1 MIALA
6 SLVKA
11 FPRLASAAAF
21 LCLIEDHLECP
32 DIACD
37 SMSRQMAEE
46 LSERRRGS
54 GFAATIVVAA
64 MLVAALS
71 MWTAIPL
78 TWIYI
83 GSKLSKTQFPSG
95 GPYMI
100 VLVGIV
106 VSILIVA
113 WLIGRLNHLYVRIT
127 GTNSVNPIALRL
139 AAQHARHARDADLDD
154 RRGGDRRFGAAGR
167 GRSDALVPAA
177 RRLAAL
183 PRG

>member
-1 MIALA
+1 
-6 SLVKA
+6 
-11 FPRLASAAAF
+11 
-21 LCLIEDHLECP
+21 
-32 DIACD
+32 
-37 SMSRQMAEE
+37 MADEFT
-46 LSERRRGS
+46 ERRRGS
-54 GFAATIVVAA
+54 GLAATIVVAA
-64 MLVAALS
+64 MLIAALS

-127 GTNSVNPIALRL
+127 GTNSVSPIRAAWLRSMRDTPESQTWTIVEAVIVGSVLL
-139 AAQHARHARDADLDD
+139 AAVALTLW
-154 RRGGDRRFGAAGR
+154 FVFLAG
-167 GRSDALVPAA
+167 SS
-177 RRLAAL
+177 L
-183 PRG
+183 PRA

>member
-1 MIALA
+1 
-6 SLVKA
+6 
-11 FPRLASAAAF
+11 
-21 LCLIEDHLECP
+21 
-32 DIACD
+32 
-37 SMSRQMAEE
+37 MAEE
-46 LSERRRGS
+46 VSRKRGS
-54 GFAATIVVAA
+54 RVAATVVVAA
-64 MLVAALS
+64 MLIAALS

-127 GTNSVNPIALRL
+127 GTNSVSPIRAAWLRSMRDTPETQTWTIVEAVIVGSVLL
-139 AAQHARHARDADLDD
+139 AAVALTLW
-154 RRGGDRRFGAAGR
+154 FILLAG
-167 GRSDALVPAA
+167 SS
-177 RRLAAL
+177 L
-183 PRG
+183 PRA

>member
-1 MIALA
+1 
-6 SLVKA
+6 
-11 FPRLASAAAF
+11 
-21 LCLIEDHLECP
+21 
-32 DIACD
+32 
-37 SMSRQMAEE
+37 MAEQ

-64 MLVAALS
+64 MLIAALS

-83 GSKLSKTQFPSG
+83 GSKFSKTQFPSG

-113 WLIGRLNHLYVRIT
+113 WLIGRLNHLYIRIT
-127 GTNSVNPIALRL
+127 GTNSVNPIRSAWLRSM
-139 AAQHARHARDADLDD
+139 RDTPEAKTWTIVEAVIVGSVL
-154 RRGGDRRFGAAGR
+154 
-167 GRSDALVPAA
+167 
-177 RRLAAL
+177 LAAL
-183 PRG
+183 ALALWFLLLAGSPLPHS

>member
-1 MIALA
+1 
-6 SLVKA
+6 
-11 FPRLASAAAF
+11 
-21 LCLIEDHLECP
+21 
-32 DIACD
+32 
-37 SMSRQMAEE
+37 MAEE

-54 GFAATIVVAA
+54 GLAAMVVVAA
-64 MLVAALS
+64 MLVAAIS

-83 GSKLSKTQFPSG
+83 GSQLSKTQFPSG

-113 WLIGRLNHLYVRIT
+113 WLIGRLNNLYVRIT
-127 GTNSVNPIALRL
+127 GTNSVNPMRSAWLRSMRDAPATHSWTIVEAVLVGSVLL
-139 AAQHARHARDADLDD
+139 AAVALTIW
-154 RRGGDRRFGAAGR
+154 FLLLAG
-167 GRSDALVPAA
+167 SP
-177 RRLAAL
+177 L

>member
-1 MIALA
+1 
-6 SLVKA
+6 
-11 FPRLASAAAF
+11 
-21 LCLIEDHLECP
+21 
-32 DIACD
+32 
-37 SMSRQMAEE
+37 MAEQ

-64 MLVAALS
+64 MLIAALS

-127 GTNSVNPIALRL
+127 GTNSVNPIRSAWLRSMRDTPE
-139 AAQHARHARDADLDD
+139 AQTWTIVEAVIVGSVL
-154 RRGGDRRFGAAGR
+154 
-167 GRSDALVPAA
+167 
-177 RRLAAL
+177 LAAL
-183 PRG
+183 ALALWFLLLAGSPIPRG

>member
-1 MIALA
+1 
-6 SLVKA
+6 
-11 FPRLASAAAF
+11 
-21 LCLIEDHLECP
+21 
-32 DIACD
+32 
-37 SMSRQMAEE
+37 MAEE
-46 LSERRRGS
+46 ISKRQRGS
-54 GFAATIVVAA
+54 GLAATVVVAA
-64 MLVAALS
+64 MLIAALS

-127 GTNSVNPIALRL
+127 GTNSVNPIRSAWLRSM
-139 AAQHARHARDADLDD
+139 RDTPTNQTWTIVEAV
-154 RRGGDRRFGAAGR
+154 
-167 GRSDALVPAA
+167 LVGSVL
-177 RRLAAL
+177 LAAL
-183 PRG
+183 ALCVWFLLLAGSPLPRT